1 MRGKY
6 ENFPY
11 AVWPRTCM
19 HVCMVFSFSRFHL
32 FTTPWTVAHQVP
44 LSMDSPGK
52 NTGVGC
58 HDFLQ
63 GIFPTQGLNL
73 CLLWLLH
80 RRQILYQ
87 GSYLGSP
94 TYIAKYYYQHP
105 LLKWCI
111 CCNWWTKWTQS
122 LKVRKRS
129 NPHLFHLQHIL
140 YHCTIREVP
149 NHTVYSPFGFFHLVT
164 SI

>member
-19 HVCMVFSFSRFHL
+19 NVCMVFSFSRFHL

-122 LKVRKRS
+122 HHSKSVRDQTLIS
-129 NPHLFHLQHIL
+129 SI
-140 YHCTIREVP
+140 CST
-149 NHTVYSPFGFFHLVT
+149 FFTTAPSEKFQIIQYIALLDSFT
-164 SI
+164 